1 MESNNEVKKLVLK
14 ILCVIILMTLK
25 TEDFDLDNILIDEK
39 SCKNI
44 LVYNISHKTLMSSKL
59 MCIRFDKVN

>member
-1 MESNNEVKKLVLK
+1 MESNNKVKKLVLK

-25 TEDFDLDNILIDEK
+25 TEDFYLDNILIDEK

-44 LVYNISHKTLMSSKL
+44 LVYNISYKTLMGSNL